1 MAPANRDVGPP
12 PADLPVESLT
22 LSSRS
27 GSQIATWYIP
37 ASQAQATV
45 VLVHGIHADRRIML
59 GRARALHEAGY
70 ATVLIDL
77 QAHGESPGKLITLGH
92 LERHDVQA
100 AVDLARRREPQH
112 RVGLIGVSM
121 GGAAALLAP
130 RLKLD
135 ALVIESV
142 YATMDEAL
150 GNRVRLVCGPL
161 APLVTP
167 LLSRQFGP
175 RLGISTTDLRP
186 IDHIGRVGCP
196 VMVVTGEDDAST
208 PVAESRR
215 MYEAAAD
222 PKQFVVFADAGHEDF
237 LARDDAAYREAVL
250 SFLGKHLA
258 PATK

>member
-1 MAPANRDVGPP
+1 MAPANRDVGAP

-27 GSQIATWYIP
+27 GSQVAAWYIP
-37 ASQAQATV
+37 ATQAQATV

-70 ATVLIDL
+70 ATLLIDL
-77 QAHGESPGKLITLGH
+77 QAHGESPGQVITLGY

-100 AVDLARRREPQH
+100 AVELARRREPDH
-112 RVGLIGVSM
+112 RIGLIGVSM

-130 RLKLD
+130 ELKLD
-135 ALVIESV
+135 ALVLESV
-142 YATMDEAL
+142 YATMDDAI
-150 GNRVRLVCGPL
+150 GNRVRLACGPL

-167 LLSRQFGP
+167 LMCRQFGP
-175 RLGISTTDLRP
+175 RLGISTADLRP

-196 VMVVTGEDDAST
+196 VMVVTGEDDAFT

-215 MYEAAAD
+215 MYDAAAD
-222 PKQFVVFADAGHEDF
+222 PKQFVVFEDVGHADF
-237 LARDDAAYREAVL
+237 LAHDAAAYRATVL
-250 SFLGKHLA
+250 AFLTKHLA
-258 PATK
+258 PAAE